1 MKPAPFDYARPAG
14 LDEAAR
20 LLAEAGGGASVIAGG
35 QTLMPLLNLRMS
47 QPFLLVDLG
56 AIAELRTVE
65 RLGGGIRVGAMAVQN
80 ELLGDPLVRSE
91 LPLLAR
97 ALGHVGHHQTRNR
110 GTIGGS
116 IAFAEPAAECPAVA
130 LALEAQV
137 HLHSV
142 RGTRQVAMADFLHG
156 PYATACAFDEIVTAL
171 VFPDPPPGER
181 VEVFFEVTRR
191 PGDFALTGLAGELHL
206 DGGTIAAARLAW
218 FAMGP
223 TALRARE
230 AEAALVGTA
239 LDEIDPVAIAALALT
254 GTAPFDD
261 KAASAAYR
269 ETVARRMFART
280 LRETC
285 AGRAMA

>member
-56 AIAELRTVE
+56 AIPELRTVE
-65 RLGGGIRVGAMAVQN
+65 RHTGGLRVGAMAVQN
-80 ELLGDPLVRSE
+80 ELLGHPLVRSD

-116 IAFAEPAAECPAVA
+116 IAFAELAAECPAVA
-130 LALEAQV
+130 LALDAQV
-137 HLHSV
+137 RLHSV

-181 VEVFFEVTRR
+181 VEVFFEVARR
-191 PGDFALTGLAGELHL
+191 PGDFALTGFAGELHL

-239 LDEIDPVAIAALALT
+239 LDEIDPEAIAELALA